1 MNHLTNEQPYIHIN
15 WTRYSRRVLAKEHCP
30 NCKRKTFFVSF
41 FQDWY
46 GWDST
51 CLKCGDSWQDGEMSE
66 RPFLRG
72 WRKKSIEQAKKTWR
86 KYKPYPS
93 EYRDNDK

>member
-1 MNHLTNEQPYIHIN
+1 MSEVKRLTVEQPYIHIN
-15 WTRYSRRVLAKEHCP
+15 RTRHSIFRLDRSHCP
-30 NCKRKTFFVSF
+30 TCERRTFFAAF

-51 CLKCGDSWQDGEMSE
+51 CLRCGERWQDGEMCE

-72 WRKKSIEQAKKTWR
+72 WRKKSIEDTKRHYRRLKAQEAQAV
-86 KYKPYPS
+86 
-93 EYRDNDK
+93 